1 MLAWR
6 GWFKKKTRTSLPK
19 WECIL
24 SRSDLALPS
33 LCLWSPLP
41 YKPINDVSHKLAGI
55 LLFLVWLKLTSQ
67 FSLSVCICV
76 QVWIWVWEN
85 IDRGHGR
92 LRKKQ
97 RRERFPL
104 FVSFLCH
111 VYVFAR
117 GGGRVAACPTVTP
130 PWGKSCGDLHAPSR
144 PADKHQHPELMTG
157 SRKNREDLA
166 KRKTSSAGV

>member
-1 MLAWR
+1 MLSWR

-67 FSLSVCICV
+67 FSLSVCVCV

-97 RRERFPL
+97 RRERFPFVCL
-104 FVSFLCH
+104 FSLSCLRVCTWGRQGGCMSNCDTSLGEKL
-111 VYVFAR
+111 R
-117 GGGRVAACPTVTP
+117 GSACTEQTCWQTSTP
-130 PWGKSCGDLHAPSR
+130 GINDRFP
-144 PADKHQHPELMTG
+144 
-157 SRKNREDLA
+157 
-166 KRKTSSAGV
+166 